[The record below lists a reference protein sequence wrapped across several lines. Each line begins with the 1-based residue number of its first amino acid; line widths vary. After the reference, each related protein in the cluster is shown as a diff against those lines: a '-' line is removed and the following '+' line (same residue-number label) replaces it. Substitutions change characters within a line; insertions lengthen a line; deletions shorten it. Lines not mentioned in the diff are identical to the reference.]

1 MVFRLALRAAALL
14 LPLLAAPAL
23 AGPVLMTHFA
33 SEQAFRDHLAARGA
47 DVLSD
52 LLVMAR
58 GRSGNNALGGAWEVG
73 LMLPQEATALAPA
86 ASAQLYWPQ
95 SGDGHPWVPFSLSRL
110 GEELVF
116 TVGGATT
123 RQEAPGF
130 AAVTALGLEA
140 RATGQ
145 GETTILRSLALD
157 GDRLPE
163 GNVNAQGANPDHALL
178 EGLSG
183 DFTLTGEARLRW
195 AHDLDMADPSRL
207 FFQLSGYA
215 LAPAGLLVVEAPAA
229 FTMEAMIPEPGS
241 ALMLLAGA
249 AGLVCLRGRRGRGAL
264 AEGAEGDGSGGRI

>member
-1 MVFRLALRAAALL
+1 
-14 LPLLAAPAL
+14 
-23 AGPVLMTHFA
+23 
-33 SEQAFRDHLAARGA
+33 
-47 DVLSD
+47 
-52 LLVMAR
+52 
-58 GRSGNNALGGAWEVG
+58 
-73 LMLPQEATALAPA
+73 
-86 ASAQLYWPQ
+86 
-95 SGDGHPWVPFSLSRL
+95 VPFSLSRL
-110 GEELVF
+110 GEEMVF
-116 TVGGATT
+116 TVGGAST

-140 RATGQ
+140 RATGR

-195 AHDLDMADPSRL
+195 AHDFAGGDPSRL

-215 LAPAGLLVVEAPAA
+215 LEPAGLLVAPAPAA
-229 FTMEAMIPEPGS
+229 FTMDAMIPEPGS

-249 AGLVCLRGRRGRGAL
+249 AGLACLRGRRGR
-264 AEGAEGDGSGGRI
+264 EGGSEGDGSGGRI